1 MIKMEKRLNKFLS
14 EKGYC
19 SRREADRLI
28 EKNVVFVN
36 DVVATIGTKVQEG
49 DKVVVNG
56 KLIDNEVELV
66 YIALHKP
73 AGITCSTNP
82 KIKKNIIDFM
92 KYPKRIFHVGR
103 LDKDSEGLIFMTNDG
118 DIVNK
123 ILRSGNM
130 HEKEYVVRV
139 DQPITPEFLEG
150 MRNGVPILDTVTK
163 KCVVSQVDDF
173 TFRIVLTEGLNRQ
186 IRRMVK
192 YFDYKVYNLLRT
204 RIMNVSLD
212 IDKGKWRY
220 LSDEELKRLKQLVET
235 SVKTEEASIK

>member
-163 KCVVSQVDDF
+163 KCVVSQVDNF

>member
-1 MIKMEKRLNKFLS
+1 MVIFGLQDKTTACDLAVKCGLEMLQTLPDLNKFLS

-82 KIKKNIIDFM
+82 KIKKNIIDFINWICPC
-92 KYPKRIFHVGR
+92 KN
-103 LDKDSEGLIFMTNDG
+103 S
-118 DIVNK
+118 
-123 ILRSGNM
+123 
-130 HEKEYVVRV
+130 
-139 DQPITPEFLEG
+139 
-150 MRNGVPILDTVTK
+150 
-163 KCVVSQVDDF
+163 C
-173 TFRIVLTEGLNRQ
+173 
-186 IRRMVK
+186 
-192 YFDYKVYNLLRT
+192 
-204 RIMNVSLD
+204 
-212 IDKGKWRY
+212 
-220 LSDEELKRLKQLVET
+220 
-235 SVKTEEASIK
+235 KT

>member
-1 MIKMEKRLNKFLS
+1 MEKRLNKFLS

-163 KCVVSQVDDF
+163 KCVVSQVDNF